1 MKSADEILEVA
12 LRKEKQARDFYQG
25 LALHCGVEI
34 VRELV
39 ERLRDEEAK
48 HVKMIE
54 TMLSRLRLGHDLT

>member
-1 MKSADEILEVA
+1 MKSVNEILQQA
-12 LRKEKQARDFYQG
+12 LMKEKRARDFYEG
-25 LALHCGVEI
+25 LALDCGVEM

-54 TMLSRLRLGHDLT
+54 TMLSRLRLGHDPT

>member
-1 MKSADEILEVA
+1 MKSADEILQIA
-12 LRKEKQARDFYQG
+12 LMKKKRARDFYEG
-25 LALHCGVEI
+25 LVLHCGVEM

-54 TMLSRLRLGHDLT
+54 TMLSRLRLGHDPA

>member
-1 MKSADEILEVA
+1 MRSADEILRIA
-12 LRKEKQARDFYQG
+12 LRKEKQALDFYRG
-25 LALHCGVEI
+25 LALQCGVEL

>member
-1 MKSADEILEVA
+1 MKSADEILQIA
-12 LRKEKQARDFYQG
+12 LMKEKRARDFYEG
-25 LALHCGVEI
+25 LVLHCGVEM

-54 TMLSRLRLGHDLT
+54 TMLSRLRLGHDPA

>member
-1 MKSADEILEVA
+1 MKSADEILQTA
-12 LRKEKQARDFYQG
+12 LRKEKRARDFYDG
-25 LALHCGVEI
+25 LVFQCGVEM

-54 TMLSRLRLGHDLT
+54 TMLSRLRLGHDPA

>member
-1 MKSADEILEVA
+1 MKSADEILQTA
-12 LRKEKQARDFYQG
+12 LRKEKRARDFYEG
-25 LALHCGVEI
+25 LVFHCGVEM

-54 TMLSRLRLGHDLT
+54 TMLSRLRLGHDPA